1 MQKEKMRTKIEKM
14 IEKKNKLEA
23 DIKILEK
30 GEKEKDRKRET
41 RKKILT
47 GGVARSFLGEK
58 FDALGDF
65 LILQDEK
72 YKKMKREKKY
82 EELEKIK
89 KENINALLKFIFS
102 EIKNQKT
109 QNQNGRGE

>member
-1 MQKEKMRTKIEKM
+1 M
-14 IEKKNKLEA
+14 IEKKNRLEA

-30 GEKEKDRKRET
+30 KEKEKDRKRET

-47 GGVARSFLGEK
+47 GGVARSFLGEN
-58 FDALGDF
+58 FDPLGNF

-72 YKKMKREKKY
+72 FKKMKREKKY
-82 EELEKIK
+82 EELKKIK
-89 KENINALLKFIFS
+89 KENVNALLKCIFS
-102 EIKNQKT
+102 EIQNQKS